1 MKIKKSRRN
10 IFIITLII
18 LLICLAIG
26 AYSLS
31 QYTLIHPITPIMY
44 LSVLSLLSGI
54 FFYKAK
60 IWIWIT
66 GSAQFLPNAL
76 CHFFCTCIISLS
88 LFYICNYT
96 FANDEEGSIR
106 KTIVEEKYKKVH
118 HKSRRIGRNRYTQG
132 EAYNVYYMKVKLGN
146 EHIKELQIEQKRY
159 AQLHEGDT
167 VPLFVSKG
175 LFNIFVIKYN
185 HISKYTNE
193 SSYRNQ
199 FKKQH

>member
-1 MKIKKSRRN
+1 
-10 IFIITLII
+10 
-18 LLICLAIG
+18 
-26 AYSLS
+26 
-31 QYTLIHPITPIMY
+31 
-44 LSVLSLLSGI
+44 
-54 FFYKAK
+54 
-60 IWIWIT
+60 
-66 GSAQFLPNAL
+66 
-76 CHFFCTCIISLS
+76 

-132 EAYNVYYMKVKLGN
+132 EAYNVYYMKVKFGN
-146 EHIKELQIEQKRY
+146 EYIKELQIEQKRY

>member
-1 MKIKKSRRN
+1 MKIKKIRRN
-10 IFIITLII
+10 IFIITLTI
-18 LLICLAIG
+18 LLICLATV

-31 QYTLIHPITPIMY
+31 QYTLIHPITPIMCF
-44 LSVLSLLSGI
+44 SVLSLLSGI

-118 HKSRRIGRNRYTQG
+118 H
-132 EAYNVYYMKVKLGN
+132 
-146 EHIKELQIEQKRY
+146 
-159 AQLHEGDT
+159 
-167 VPLFVSKG
+167 
-175 LFNIFVIKYN
+175 
-185 HISKYTNE
+185 
-193 SSYRNQ
+193 
-199 FKKQH
+199 

>member
-10 IFIITLII
+10 IFIITLTI
-18 LLICLAIG
+18 LLICLATG

-31 QYTLIHPITPIMY
+31 QYTLIHPITPIMCF
-44 LSVLSLLSGI
+44 SVLSLLSGI

-106 KTIVEEKYKKVH
+106 KTIVEEKDSKSASQVTSHREKSLYTRRSIQCVLYESKV
-118 HKSRRIGRNRYTQG
+118 RQ
-132 EAYNVYYMKVKLGN
+132 
-146 EHIKELQIEQKRY
+146 
-159 AQLHEGDT
+159 
-167 VPLFVSKG
+167 
-175 LFNIFVIKYN
+175 
-185 HISKYTNE
+185 
-193 SSYRNQ
+193 
-199 FKKQH
+199 

>member
-1 MKIKKSRRN
+1 MC
-10 IFIITLII
+10 F
-18 LLICLAIG
+18 
-26 AYSLS
+26 
-31 QYTLIHPITPIMY
+31 
-44 LSVLSLLSGI
+44 SVLSLLSGI
-54 FFYKAK
+54 SFYKAK

-66 GSAQFLPNAL
+66 GSAQFLPNVL
-76 CHFFCTCIISLS
+76 CHFFCTCIICLS

-132 EAYNVYYMKVKLGN
+132 EAYNVYYMKVKFGN
-146 EHIKELQIEQKRY
+146 EYIKELQIEQKRY

-199 FKKQH
+199 LQKNSINRVNKKVHIWMRHALVL

>member
-18 LLICLAIG
+18 LLICLATG

-106 KTIVEEKYKKVH
+106 KTIVEEKYKKCITVTSH
-118 HKSRRIGRNRYTQG
+118 REKSLYPRRSIQCVLY
-132 EAYNVYYMKVKLGN
+132 ESKVR
-146 EHIKELQIEQKRY
+146 Q
-159 AQLHEGDT
+159 
-167 VPLFVSKG
+167 
-175 LFNIFVIKYN
+175 
-185 HISKYTNE
+185 
-193 SSYRNQ
+193 
-199 FKKQH
+199 